1 MSFRPKASA
10 GKFAHQRDAL
20 QAARDS
26 DPAGAPSSR
35 RGFVAGGLALAAT
48 LATGG
53 ALLWPTRAAAFG
65 QEGGFN
71 PRLLTT
77 SGSPP
82 LDAERESGLSRWAWE
97 LVRRTSAPGQ
107 LLTEHIAADD
117 PKLENE
123 PFAVWAG
130 AQPVKPM
137 LGSER
142 RALRRF
148 LDLGGVLFVDD
159 AAPERGEFGQS
170 ARLELSRVLPE
181 VPIAVLPEQHV
192 IYKSYYLVDRP
203 VGRVLGPTGLEAMI
217 RGRQVQVLFSSHDL
231 LGALAHGSG
240 ESFSLPMEGENESE
254 MRQRAVRL
262 AVNIAMYVLCSDYKD
277 DQVHAEELMRRR
289 GRAHTR

>member
-1 MSFRPKASA
+1 MKDASENNGA
-10 GKFAHQRDAL
+10 RLQRRMFGCA
-20 QAARDS
+20 
-26 DPAGAPSSR
+26 
-35 RGFVAGGLALAAT
+35 
-48 LATGG
+48 
-53 ALLWPTRAAAFG
+53 ALLGLSAPFWATRAWAFG

-71 PRLLTT
+71 PRLLTS
-77 SGSPP
+77 SGTPP

-107 LLTEHIAADD
+107 LITERVAADD
-117 PKLENE
+117 AKLENE

-130 AQPVKPM
+130 AHAIKPL

-148 LDLGGVLFVDD
+148 LDLGGILFVDD
-159 AAPERGEFGQS
+159 ADPVRGEFGQT
-170 ARLELSRVLPE
+170 ARVELSRVLPE
-181 VPIAVLPEQHV
+181 VPIALLPEQHV

-203 VGRVLGPTGLEAMI
+203 VGRVLGPTGLEAMT

-240 ESFSLPMEGENESE
+240 ENWSLPMEGDNESE
-254 MRQRAVRL
+254 MRQRAIRL

>member
-1 MSFRPKASA
+1 MTAEL
-10 GKFAHQRDAL
+10 KFGRRSLARAAL
-20 QAARDS
+20 
-26 DPAGAPSSR
+26 G
-35 RGFVAGGLALAAT
+35 VLAAP
-48 LATGG
+48 LIS
-53 ALLWPTRAAAFG
+53 TRAFGFG

-77 SGSPP
+77 SGTPP
-82 LDAERESGLSRWAWE
+82 LDPERETGLGRWAWE

-107 LLTEHIAADD
+107 LITEHVPADD
-117 PKLENE
+117 AKLENE

-130 AQPVKPM
+130 SHPVKPL

-159 AAPERGEFGQS
+159 AAPERGEFGQT

-203 VGRVLGPTGLEAMI
+203 VGRVLGPAGMEAMI

-240 ESFSLPMEGENESE
+240 ENFSFPMEGENEAE
-254 MRQRAVRL
+254 MRQRAIRL

>member
-1 MSFRPKASA
+1 MSA
-10 GKFAHQRDAL
+10 GLKL
-20 QAARDS
+20 
-26 DPAGAPSSR
+26 GR
-35 RGFVAGGLALAAT
+35 RGAGRALLAALGT
-48 LATGG
+48 
-53 ALLWPTRAAAFG
+53 ALFPARAWAFG

-71 PRLLTT
+71 PRQLTT

-82 LDAERESGLSRWAWE
+82 LDSERETGLSRWAWE

-107 LLTEHIAADD
+107 LITEKVAADD
-117 PKLENE
+117 PKLETE

-130 AQPVKPM
+130 THPVKPL
-137 LGSER
+137 LGGER

-148 LDLGGVLFVDD
+148 LDLGGMLFVDD
-159 AAPERGEFGQS
+159 AAPERNEFGQS

-181 VPIAVLPEQHV
+181 VPITLLPEQHV

-203 VGRVLGPTGLEAMI
+203 VGRVLGPTGLETMI

-240 ESFSLPMEGENESE
+240 ENFSFPMEGDNEAE
-254 MRQRAVRL
+254 MRQRAIRL

>member
-1 MSFRPKASA
+1 MLGR
-10 GKFAHQRDAL
+10 RERAL
-20 QAARDS
+20 
-26 DPAGAPSSR
+26 GR
-35 RGFVAGGLALAAT
+35 RAFSECV
-48 LATGG
+48 
-53 ALLWPTRAAAFG
+53 LLSAAALVTQTWTRRAKGFG

-71 PRLLTT
+71 PRLLGT
-77 SGSPP
+77 SGTPP
-82 LDAERESGLSRWAWE
+82 LDPERESGLSRWAWE
-97 LVRRTSAPGQ
+97 LVRRTSAPAQ
-107 LLTEHIAADD
+107 LITEHIAVDD

-130 AQPVKPM
+130 SHAVKPL
-137 LGSER
+137 LGTER

-159 AAPERGEFGQS
+159 GDPGRGEFGQS
-170 ARLELSRVLPE
+170 ARAELARVLPE

-192 IYKSYYLVDRP
+192 IYKSYYLVERP
-203 VGRVLGPTGLEAMI
+203 VGRVLGPTSMEAMV

-240 ESFSLPMEGENESE
+240 ETFSLPMEGENEAE
-254 MRQRAVRL
+254 MRQRAIRL

-289 GRAHTR
+289 GRAHSR